1 MEAEAYV
8 NKDGR
13 TPTVCARQQ
22 VGMLQPGGGTE
33 FNLHVA
39 AARRLC
45 DL

>member
-1 MEAEAYV
+1 MEAEAYI

-13 TPTVCARQQ
+13 TPTVCTRQQ
-22 VGMLQPGGGTE
+22 VEMLQPGGGIE
-33 FNLHVA
+33 FNLHKS